1 MKSRQAGDPLFHRRK
16 TEEPDGHSALFLC
29 PLTRSVCHREDRSEG
44 AAVFSAL
51 FLLEILDAASS
62 IAECCE
68 DRLWSD
74 GGGEAC
80 NTKPPALPDKAL
92 LQSPAPAVPRSY
104 KRRLSIAWLPQIRQR
119 NLVLCLFVTGS
130 HVLNLGKSSVAE
142 AADDLGVA
150 GVLVFLALSFFPYHR
165 R

>member
-1 MKSRQAGDPLFHRRK
+1 M
-16 TEEPDGHSALFLC
+16 
-29 PLTRSVCHREDRSEG
+29 
-44 AAVFSAL
+44 VFSAL

-80 NTKPPALPDKAL
+80 DTKPPALPDKVL
-92 LQSPAPAVPRSY
+92 LQYPAPAVPRSY
-104 KRRLSIAWLPQIRQR
+104 KRRLSIAWLPQIRKR

-130 HVLNLGKSSVAE
+130 HVLNLGKSVAE

-150 GVLVFLALSFFPYHR
+150 GVLVFLALSFFR
-165 R
+165 ITVGKC

>member
-1 MKSRQAGDPLFHRRK
+1 M
-16 TEEPDGHSALFLC
+16 PDGS
-29 PLTRSVCHREDRSEG
+29 
-44 AAVFSAL
+44 
-51 FLLEILDAASS
+51 
-62 IAECCE
+62 
-68 DRLWSD
+68 
-74 GGGEAC
+74 GEAC
-80 NTKPPALPDKAL
+80 NTKTPAPPDKVL
-92 LQSPAPAVPRSY
+92 LQSPAPSVPRSY

-130 HVLNLGKSSVAE
+130 HVLNLGKSVAE